1 MLGQR
6 ADWQTVWSLYLLT
19 TSFTLSYVGP
29 TGSLTFS
36 QGGLSVTAVIPH
48 QYPYEEQKGFVD
60 ALVQNRCRK
69 PLNLHNQLYGVA
81 VLDLLATKRHVLGS
95 VL

>member
-1 MLGQR
+1 LGQR

-19 TSFTLSYVGP
+19 TSLTLSYVGP

-36 QGGLSVTAVIPH
+36 QGGLWVTAVIPH
-48 QYPYEEQKGFVD
+48 QDLCEEQKGFGD

-81 VLDLLATKRHVLGS
+81 VLDLLATKRHVLGLGS
-95 VL
+95 